1 MNKQNFL
8 FTSESVAEGHPDK
21 LCDQISDAVLDAIIA
36 NSSNPRLAHAAVES
50 LATTQHLNLA
60 GEYSENGQKEKLDFE
75 ALVREVIKDVG
86 FDSPDYNFD
95 YNTCAIINNLHS
107 QSEDIRAMV
116 DTGGA
121 GDQGLMFGYAVDET
135 PELMPLPILMAH
147 RLVERM
153 DYARKEKLIDYLK
166 PDGKS
171 QVTIRYEEGRPVA
184 VEKVV
189 LAVPYDNGIEKSSV
203 KQNLFDKVVAP
214 VIEKYGCEY
223 SAQLEGLEA
232 NFIVNG
238 KGSWNNG
245 GPDSDTG
252 LTGRKIIVDTYGGM
266 GRHGGG
272 CFSGKDPS
280 KVDRSASY
288 MARYLAKNIVA
299 AGLAK
304 RCEIQLAYVI
314 GLSHPVSVLVETFGT
329 GIVSDSELEE
339 GVKEL
344 FDLTPQ
350 GIIEQ
355 LDLIRPIF
363 RKTSYYGHFGRELKD
378 FTWEKTDRTDDL
390 KSFFK
395 I

>member
-1 MNKQNFL
+1 MNKHDFL

-21 LCDQISDAVLDAIIA
+21 LCDQISDAVLDAIIE
-36 NSSNPRLAHAAVES
+36 NSSNPQRAHAAIES
-50 LATTQHLNLA
+50 LATTQHLTLA
-60 GEYSENGQKEKLDFE
+60 GEYSVSGQKDSLDFE
-75 ALVREVIKDVG
+75 ALVRGVIADVG
-86 FDSPDYNFD
+86 FDDPAYNFD
-95 YNTCAIINNLHS
+95 HKTCKIINNLHS
-107 QSEDIRAMV
+107 QSEDIREMV
-116 DTGGA
+116 DSGGA

-153 DYARKEKLIDYLK
+153 DFARREKLIDYLK

-171 QVTIRYEEGRPVA
+171 QVTIRYEKGQPAA

-189 LAVPYDNGIEKSSV
+189 LAVPYDKDIEKSSV
-203 KQNLFDKVVAP
+203 KNDLYEVVVTP

-238 KGSWNNG
+238 KGFWENG

-288 MARYLAKNIVA
+288 MARYVAKNIVA
-299 AGLAK
+299 SGLAK

-314 GLSHPVSVLVETFGT
+314 GVSDPVSVWIETFET
-329 GIVSDSELEE
+329 GLVQDHVLEE

-350 GIIEQ
+350 GIIKQ

-363 RKTSYYGHFGRELKD
+363 RKTSFYGHFGRELED
-378 FTWEKTDRTDDL
+378 FTWEKTNRVTDL
-390 KSFFK
+390 KAHFK
-395 I
+395 T

>member
-1 MNKQNFL
+1 MNKNNYL

-21 LCDQISDAVLDAIIA
+21 LCDQISDAVLDAILA
-36 NSSNPRLAHAAVES
+36 KSSNPKLVHGAIET
-50 LATTQHLNLA
+50 LATTQHLTLA
-60 GEYSENGQKEKLDFE
+60 GEFRVCEPKEIPDFE
-75 ALVREVIKDVG
+75 TIVRGVIKDIG
-86 FDSPDYNFD
+86 FDKPHYKFD
-95 YNTCAIINNLHS
+95 NNSCKIINNLHG
-107 QSEDIRAMV
+107 QSENIREMV
-116 DTGGA
+116 DNGGA

-135 PELMPLPILMAH
+135 PELMPLPIQMAH
-147 RLVERM
+147 KLVERM
-153 DYARKEKLIDYLK
+153 DYARREKLIDCLK

-171 QVTIRYEEGRPVA
+171 QVTIRYEKGQPAA

-189 LAVPYDNGIEKSSV
+189 LAVPFDKKIEKSTV
-203 KQNLFDKVVAP
+203 KHNLFEVVVSP

-223 SAQLEGLEA
+223 KAQLEGLEP

-238 KGSWNNG
+238 KGDWENG

-288 MARYLAKNIVA
+288 MARYIAKNIVA

-314 GLSHPVSVLVETFGT
+314 GVSDPVSVLIETFET
-329 GIVSDSELEE
+329 GLVPDHALEE

-344 FDLTPQ
+344 FDLTPRR
-350 GIIEQ
+350 IIEQ

-363 RKTSYYGHFGRELKD
+363 RKTSFYGHFGRELDD
-378 FTWEKTDRTDDL
+378 FTWEKTDRAADL
-390 KSFFK
+390 KSHFN

>member
-1 MNKQNFL
+1 MNKNDYL

-21 LCDQISDAVLDAIIA
+21 LCDQISDAVLDAIIE
-36 NSSNPRLAHAAVES
+36 NSSNPQLAHGAIES
-50 LATTQHLNLA
+50 LATTQHLTLA
-60 GEYSENGQKEKLDFE
+60 GEYSVSGQKNILDFDK
-75 ALVREVIKDVG
+75 LVRSVIADVG
-86 FDSPDYNFD
+86 FDNPDYNFD
-95 YNTCAIINNLHS
+95 NNSCKIINNLHS
-107 QSEDIRAMV
+107 QSEDIREMV
-116 DTGGA
+116 DNGGA

-153 DYARKEKLIDYLK
+153 DYARKENQIDYLK

-171 QVTIRYEEGRPVA
+171 QVTIRYKEGQPVA

-189 LAVPYDNGIEKSSV
+189 LAVPYDKDIEKTSV
-203 KQNLFDKVVAP
+203 KHNLFETVVRP

-223 SAQLEGLEA
+223 RAKLDGLDA

-238 KGSWNNG
+238 KGSWKNG

-288 MARYLAKNIVA
+288 MARYVAKNIVA

-314 GLSHPVSVLVETFGT
+314 GVSEPVSVLIETFET
-329 GIVSDSELEE
+329 GIVPDFVLEE

-344 FDLTPQ
+344 FDLTPK
-350 GIIEQ
+350 GIIKQ

-363 RKTSYYGHFGRELKD
+363 RKTSFYGHFGRELEG
-378 FTWEKTDRTDDL
+378 FTWEKTDRADDL
-390 KSFFK
+390 MAYFAV
-395 I
+395 

>member
-1 MNKQNFL
+1 MNKNDYL

-36 NSSNPRLAHAAVES
+36 NSSNPLLAHAAIES
-50 LATTQHLNLA
+50 LVTTQHLTLA
-60 GEYSENGQKEKLDFE
+60 GEYSVSGQKDKLDFE
-75 ALVREVIKDVG
+75 TLVRGVIKDVG
-86 FDSPDYNFD
+86 FDNPAYNFD
-95 YNTCAIINNLHS
+95 NSSCKIINNLHS
-107 QSEDIRAMV
+107 QSEDIREMV
-116 DTGGA
+116 DSGGA

-153 DYARKEKLIDYLK
+153 DFARKKNLIDYLK

-171 QVTIRYEEGRPVA
+171 QVTIRYKEGRPVA

-189 LAVPYDNGIEKSSV
+189 LAVPYDKDIKKSDV
-203 KQNLFDKVVAP
+203 KHNLFETVVTP

-223 SAQLEGLEA
+223 RAQLEGLEV

-238 KGSWNNG
+238 KGSWKNG

-288 MARYLAKNIVA
+288 MARYVAKNIVA

-314 GLSHPVSVLVETFGT
+314 GVSHPVSVLIETFET
-329 GIVSDSELEE
+329 GIVPDHMLEE

-344 FDLTPQ
+344 FDLTPK
-350 GIIEQ
+350 GIIKQ

-363 RKTSYYGHFGRELKD
+363 RKTSYYGHFGRELDD
-378 FTWEKTDRTDDL
+378 FTWEKTNRVDDL
-390 KSFFK
+390 AAYFK
-395 I
+395 T

>member
-1 MNKQNFL
+1 MNKHDFL

-36 NSSNPRLAHAAVES
+36 NSSNPQMAHAAIES
-50 LATTQHLNLA
+50 LATTQHLTLA
-60 GEYSENGQKEKLDFE
+60 GEYSVSGQKTELDFE
-75 ALVREVIKDVG
+75 TLVRGVIADVG
-86 FDSPDYNFD
+86 FDNPEYNFD
-95 YNTCAIINNLHS
+95 NNSCKIINILHS
-107 QSEDIRAMV
+107 QSEDIREMV
-116 DTGGA
+116 DSGGA

-147 RLVERM
+147 RLIERM
-153 DYARKEKLIDYLK
+153 DSARIEKQIDYLK

-171 QVTIRYEEGRPVA
+171 QVTIKYEKGKPVA
-184 VEKVV
+184 VKKVV
-189 LAVPYDNGIEKSSV
+189 LAVPYDKDIEKSSV
-203 KQNLFDKVVAP
+203 KHDLYEGVVNP

-223 SAQLEGLEA
+223 SAQFEGLEA

-288 MARYLAKNIVA
+288 MARYVAKNIVA

-314 GLSHPVSVLVETFGT
+314 GVKEPVSVLIETFDT
-329 GIVSDSELEE
+329 GVVPDHRLEE

-350 GIIEQ
+350 GIIKQ
-355 LDLIRPIF
+355 LDLNRPIF
-363 RKTSYYGHFGRELKD
+363 RKTSYYGHFGRELEN
-378 FTWEKTDRTDDL
+378 FTWEKTDRVEDL
-390 KSFFK
+390 KAFFK
-395 I
+395 T

>member
-1 MNKQNFL
+1 
-8 FTSESVAEGHPDK
+8 
-21 LCDQISDAVLDAIIA
+21 
-36 NSSNPRLAHAAVES
+36 
-50 LATTQHLNLA
+50 
-60 GEYSENGQKEKLDFE
+60 
-75 ALVREVIKDVG
+75 
-86 FDSPDYNFD
+86 
-95 YNTCAIINNLHS
+95 
-107 QSEDIRAMV
+107 MV
-116 DTGGA
+116 DNGGA

-153 DYARKEKLIDYLK
+153 DYARKENQIDYLK

-171 QVTIRYEEGRPVA
+171 QVTIRYKEGQPVA

-189 LAVPYDNGIEKSSV
+189 LAVPYDKDIEKTSV
-203 KQNLFDKVVAP
+203 KHNLFETVVRP

-223 SAQLEGLEA
+223 RAKLDGLDA

-238 KGSWNNG
+238 KGSWKNG

-288 MARYLAKNIVA
+288 MARYVAKNIVA

-314 GLSHPVSVLVETFGT
+314 GVSEPVSVLIETFET
-329 GIVSDSELEE
+329 GIVPDFVLEE

-344 FDLTPQ
+344 FDLTPK
-350 GIIEQ
+350 GIIKQ

-363 RKTSYYGHFGRELKD
+363 RKTSFYGHFGRELEG
-378 FTWEKTDRTDDL
+378 FTWEKTDRADDL
-390 KSFFK
+390 MAYFAV
-395 I
+395 